1 MSHRI
6 SIFRELFLVFCL
18 VLFFFPMTLTSS
30 WATATTHTSHAEND
44 LIQREELGVN
54 PITAP
59 SIQQLLAKL
68 EAFGPIP
75 EGFIAKNPRHV
86 SFSNRFQTAL
96 HLGSLVA
103 DGLLLTIAEREND
116 LFDLSRALIRDAK
129 SLNVADRLKQR
140 GRSLLDLSSKGDWLG
155 MRRELIGTQ
164 EDVEQSLMDLRDDVL
179 ADVISMGGWIR
190 GFQFAC
196 TVTDDNYVSQ
206 RSKMLVDLE
215 IMDYYID
222 RLENLSPPL
231 RKTGLVQDMTET
243 LKSAR
248 EIASRAP
255 DQGPSHDDVH
265 RLKLLA
271 DHLFADTI
279 ASTDSQGNL
288 LK

>member
-1 MSHRI
+1 MSLKI
-6 SIFRELFLVFCL
+6 SILRELFLVFCFA
-18 VLFFFPMTLTSS
+18 LFLLPITLPSS
-30 WATATTHTSHAEND
+30 LATEKKNTSHDRDD

-68 EAFGPIP
+68 EAFAPIP
-75 EGFIAKNPRHV
+75 EGFIATNPKQV
-86 SFSNRFQTAL
+86 SFSNRFQAAL

-116 LFDLSRALIRDAK
+116 LLDLSRSLIRDAK

-140 GRSLLDLSSKGDWLG
+140 GKSLLDLSAKGDWLG

-179 ADVISMGGWIR
+179 ADVISMGGWLR

-206 RSKMLVDLE
+206 RAQILVDLE

-222 RLENLSPPL
+222 RLENLSPQL
-231 RKTGLVQDMTET
+231 RKTGLVRDMTET
-243 LKSAR
+243 LKNVR
-248 EIASRAP
+248 EIASQAP
-255 DQGPSHDDVH
+255 EHGPSHEDVH

-271 DHLFADTI
+271 DHLFADIITP
-279 ASTDSQGNL
+279 TDSQGNL
-288 LK
+288 L

>member
-1 MSHRI
+1 MSHPI
-6 SIFRELFLVFCL
+6 SIFRELFLIFCL
-18 VLFFFPMTLTSS
+18 VLFVFSMTLPSS
-30 WATATTHTSHAEND
+30 WATAKDQTSGND

-59 SIQQLLAKL
+59 SIQQLLTKL

-75 EGFIAKNPRHV
+75 EGFIARNPRHV

-116 LFDLSRALIRDAK
+116 LLDLSRALIRDAK

-140 GRSLLDLSSKGDWLG
+140 GKSLLDLSSKGDWLG

-222 RLENLSPPL
+222 RLENLSPQL
-231 RKTGLVQDMTET
+231 RRTGLVQDMTET

-248 EIASRAP
+248 EIASQAP

-271 DHLFADTI
+271 DRLFADTI